1 MFPLKPLSAA
11 AIPRALEKA
20 ERYRLLNQP
29 WAAESICLDIL
40 EADPAHQKAL
50 RVLVLARADQFS
62 GGDSARSVELARES
76 LGKLTSEYERAYYAG
91 IICERRAKAQ
101 LDRRTPGA
109 GFVAY
114 EWVREAME
122 WYEKAEPL
130 RPTGN
135 DDAILRWNTCARL
148 LNESTHVVPR
158 GAEHP
163 APAIGE

>member
-1 MFPLKPLSAA
+1 VFPLKPLSAA

-40 EADPAHQKAL
+40 AIDPGHQKAL
-50 RVLVLARADQFS
+50 RVLLLARTDQFS
-62 GGDSARSVELARES
+62 GADSTRTLERARES
-76 LGKLTSEYERAYYAG
+76 LAKLTNGYERVYYAG

-101 LDRRTPGA
+101 LDKRTPGA

-122 WYEKAEPL
+122 WYEKAESL
-130 RPTGN
+130 RPSGN

-158 GAEHP
+158 GPDHS
-163 APAIGE
+163 APSIGE